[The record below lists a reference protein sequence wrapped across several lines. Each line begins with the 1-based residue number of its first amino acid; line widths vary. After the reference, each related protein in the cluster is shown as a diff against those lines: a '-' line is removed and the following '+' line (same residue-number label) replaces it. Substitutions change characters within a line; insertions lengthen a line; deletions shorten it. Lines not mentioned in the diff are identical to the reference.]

1 MITKLSYICE
11 SFVIKTFIDT
21 FKKKQK
27 GKNNMEKLT
36 HQEQEMM
43 LIIFQQGK
51 GFIKD
56 FIEKMEEPRPP
67 YTTVASIVKN
77 LERKGYVK
85 AKRYG
90 NTYEYSPV
98 MEESEYKSKFMSGV
112 VQNYFE
118 NSYKEM
124 VSFFVEKQ
132 KISAEELQEIIQLIE
147 KKWIQH

>member
-1 MITKLSYICE
+1 
-11 SFVIKTFIDT
+11 
-21 FKKKQK
+21 
-27 GKNNMEKLT
+27 MERLT
-36 HQEQEMM
+36 RQEEDVMRWIWQIEPC
-43 LIIFQQGK
+43 
-51 GFIKD
+51 FIKD
-56 FIEKMEEPRPP
+56 ILAKYEEPKPP
-67 YTTVASIVKN
+67 YTTLASIVKN
-77 LERKGYVK
+77 LERKKYVK

-98 MEESEYKSKFMSGV
+98 MEESEYKSRFMSGV

-147 KKWIQH
+147 KK